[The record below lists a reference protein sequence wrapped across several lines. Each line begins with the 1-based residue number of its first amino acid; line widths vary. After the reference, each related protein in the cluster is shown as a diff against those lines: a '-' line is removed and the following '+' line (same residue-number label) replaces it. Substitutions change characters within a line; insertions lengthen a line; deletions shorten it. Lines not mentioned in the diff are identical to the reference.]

1 MLGFKTE
8 SFAILFD
15 LSKSLGPVWKAAQ
28 FQDLAVLL
36 CIDVY
41 SLSSTWKITGKYN
54 FSLIFSNKSLALNTG
69 VFDLEEKNGFLKSIL
84 RNQNSCRRLL
94 NFWNYPSNSF
104 YSKLN
109 DAEIIGNQV
118 PSTDLSKSFFT
129 VWNGIWNDRSHFELS
144 RAFQVIFAEWKMW
157 NQSIAFSIIWSPRT
171 TPLLDVWPFR
181 GMVLSWQW

>member
-84 RNQNSCRRLL
+84 RNQNSCR
-94 NFWNYPSNSF
+94 
-104 YSKLN
+104 
-109 DAEIIGNQV
+109 
-118 PSTDLSKSFFT
+118 
-129 VWNGIWNDRSHFELS
+129 
-144 RAFQVIFAEWKMW
+144 
-157 NQSIAFSIIWSPRT
+157 
-171 TPLLDVWPFR
+171 
-181 GMVLSWQW
+181 